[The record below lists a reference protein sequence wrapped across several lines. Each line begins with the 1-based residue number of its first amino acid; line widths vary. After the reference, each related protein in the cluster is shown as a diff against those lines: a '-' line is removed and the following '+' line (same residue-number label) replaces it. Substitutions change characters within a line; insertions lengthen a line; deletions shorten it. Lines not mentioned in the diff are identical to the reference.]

1 MEIGQHQLQISVGL
15 LVFAATCAA
24 LICDLR
30 RRNSQR
36 LRELRIDPSLGHDE
50 LAQPMQTPPKRLKT
64 SAARTASPLA
74 GGKRTLAPE
83 ALAAIE
89 RGAQLAGVASSQVPP
104 TVGKRMDWNALLS
117 HGTKTVRRVENP
129 ALPRIPSGFH
139 EGSVLGQLVQTR
151 QPVSGLVVS
160 IGVSTPRNSDGSFPD
175 AVRNLIRSLIGPA
188 DFACQSN
195 EDEFL
200 LVYPNERAASA
211 QRRLSE
217 IAQQLWEFQLD
228 SAGAFSILFNWGGVE
243 VRGQSIGEAIA
254 SAHERMHETRRGH
267 KLLTPGPRST
277 EVAIRKAV

>member
-1 MEIGQHQLQISVGL
+1 MEIRQHQLQIFVGL

-24 LICDLR
+24 LICDFR
-30 RRNSQR
+30 RRNSQQ
-36 LRELRIDPSLGHDE
+36 LRELPIEPNLGHDE
-50 LAQPMQTPPKRLKT
+50 PVQPMQTPPQRLKT
-64 SAARTASPLA
+64 AAARTASPLQ

-89 RGAQLAGVASSQVPP
+89 RGAQLAGAEVPP
-104 TVGKRMDWNALLS
+104 VVRKKVDWSLLLS

-129 ALPRIPSGFH
+129 APVRIPAGFH
-139 EGSVLGQLVQTR
+139 EGCVLGQMVQRR

-160 IGVSTPRNSDGSFPD
+160 IGVNTPRNSDGSFPD

-228 SAGAFSILFNWGGVE
+228 SAGAFSILFSWGGVE

-254 SAHERMHETRRGH
+254 SANERMHETRRGR
-267 KLLTPGPRST
+267 KLLTPGPRNT
-277 EVAIRKAV
+277 EVAIGKAV